1 MAVEDKYDIFRDPIH
16 GFIKVY
22 DVEKDI
28 INSKPFQRLRR
39 LRQLGLTSLV
49 YHGAEHTRFGHS
61 IGVMDFAS
69 KVLDSLWARYSTL
82 FIDKLKWN
90 DSQFKMARNKLRLA
104 ALLHDYWTCSFF
116 TRC

>member
-1 MAVEDKYDIFRDPIH
+1 MASEPKYDIFRDPIH

-39 LRQLGLTSLV
+39 IRQLGLTSLV

-61 IGVMDFAS
+61 VGVMNFAS
-69 KVLDSLWARYSTL
+69 KVLDSLWARYNTL
-82 FIDKLKWN
+82 FVEKLKWN
-90 DSQFKMARNKLRLA
+90 SSLDCTPMVGQIRLGESGRVI
-104 ALLHDYWTCSFF
+104 HCSPE
-116 TRC
+116 